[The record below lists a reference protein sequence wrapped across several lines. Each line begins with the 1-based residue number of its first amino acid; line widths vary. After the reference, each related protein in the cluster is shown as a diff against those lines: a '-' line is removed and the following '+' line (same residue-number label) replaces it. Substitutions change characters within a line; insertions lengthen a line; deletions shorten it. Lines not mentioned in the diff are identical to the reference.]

1 MTRVLFLLLLILP
14 GVHAAVDLARAGGAE
29 AHAEIRRLRSVGS
42 DAAAQGLIAAL
53 DNPDAQIGA
62 RALQALADLGPV
74 AWPVAPQVRKA
85 AADPQRPRVR
95 AEACAVLGA
104 FKDDTAID
112 TLIGAVA
119 DADPGLA
126 DKAREAL
133 ASIAGRDLG
142 RAAESW
148 QRWQEEWEA
157 IGSGRLAEAAA
168 RLRTADLADPVA
180 EVHTVLMFRTH
191 RSQQAAILAELLRHP
206 DERVATLAANGL
218 RNCEGAAAAAIRAE
232 AAALGLMDP
241 AYRPDSLIVRPEP
254 EPAPVVAAA
263 MSSALPPTAE
273 PAAGSNAGWVVIGG
287 LVLVL
292 AIVGYAIWRCWHE
305 AHRQLS
311 VRTELFRRNRKR
323 IEFTR

>member
-1 MTRVLFLLLLILP
+1 MLRSLLLLLLLAL
-14 GVHAAVDLARAGGAE
+14 GGLSAAVDLSRAGGAE
-29 AHAEIRRLRSVGS
+29 ANAEIRRLRSVGS
-42 DAAAQGLIAAL
+42 EASAHGLIAAL
-53 DNPDAQIGA
+53 GNPDSQVGA

-74 AWPVAPQVRKA
+74 AWPVAPHVRKA
-85 AADPQRPRVR
+85 AADATRPRVR
-95 AEACAVLGA
+95 AEACAVLGV
-104 FKDDTAID
+104 FKDDTALD
-112 TLIGAVA
+112 SLIAAVG

-126 DKAREAL
+126 DKARTAL
-133 ASIAGRDLG
+133 AGIAGRDLG
-142 RAAESW
+142 RAADSW
-148 QRWQEEWEA
+148 QRWQAEWEA
-157 IGSGRLAEAAA
+157 IGAGRLAEAAA
-168 RLRTADLADPVA
+168 RLRSTDLADPLA

-206 DERVATLAANGL
+206 DQRVATLAANGL

-232 AAALGLMDP
+232 VAALGLMDP
-241 AYRPDSLIVRPEP
+241 AYRPESLIVRPEP
-254 EPAPVVAAA
+254 QPVPVAMPVLAPTTA
-263 MSSALPPTAE
+263 AE
-273 PAAGSNAGWVVIGG
+273 PIAGSNTGWVVIGG